1 MICLPIALQ
10 GYNLYTGNMKKISLT
25 FGFTFMLAT
34 CLLAQQPSVKGIVL
48 DSATRQPI
56 PYATVRCPELLKT
69 SAASILGEFE
79 IRADPNDQ
87 VVVSCVGYKS
97 KSFNV
102 KNTDLITLY
111 LSPAVTE
118 IHEVVVFASKPSEQ
132 AKKIVKKA
140 FEHLSKHTGSFTAT
154 ADFRHM
160 VKQDH
165 QYVKMLDAQLAFRD
179 DKKYQGNVRPEF
191 VQEEVTYLQKRES
204 LNLATDRADF
214 QRTYFD
220 FYYNDFAFLL
230 KNGLKYALTSRE
242 YDYFLEGTTESE
254 HEICYQI
261 SAFDKSG
268 ANRTFTETFDITYEI
283 YVNKST
289 QEHLIKSYELNYRS
303 LAVRKFLRH
312 TENSFFKI
320 QLQRSGE
327 NYIPENIEHYLM
339 QTTQYD
345 SMSKPSQVEAF
356 HYLTFTPAVATKSKP
371 AKNIQYMPEYWK
383 NKPIDSQIQRDLSM
397 YIDLA
402 KQFSFQHILA
412 EKAAHQ
418 EKVSKAIIDKYITD
432 NKEHNVYLVLWD
444 KPEDII
450 SFITCPDFIDHRKTR
465 PIFIGAVE
473 SYRNWTFIIEGNG
486 TMYYPQFNLPTLIT
500 SYLPSGTKPPGYIL
514 IKKSGERLHKAN
526 PLEKNL
532 LE

>member
-1 MICLPIALQ
+1 
-10 GYNLYTGNMKKISLT
+10 MKKIILT
-25 FGFTFMLAT
+25 VGFTFAFAT
-34 CLLAQQPSVKGIVL
+34 GLLAQQLSVKGLVL

-69 SAASILGEFE
+69 SAANILGEFE
-79 IRADPNDQ
+79 ILVGLKNQ
-87 VVVSCVGYKS
+87 IFVSCVGYKS
-97 KSFNV
+97 KSFSADD
-102 KNTDLITLY
+102 TDLITVY

-140 FEHLSKHTGSFTAT
+140 FEHLSKQTGSFTANV
-154 ADFRHM
+154 DLRHT

-165 QYVKMLDAQLAFRD
+165 KYVKMLDAQLAFRD

-191 VQEEVTYLQKRES
+191 VQEELTYLQKRES
-204 LNLATDRADF
+204 LDLATDRADF

-220 FYYNDFAFLL
+220 FYHNDFAFLL
-230 KNGLKYALTSRE
+230 KNGLKYALTSRD

-254 HEICYQI
+254 HEISYQI
-261 SAFDKSG
+261 SAFDKSS
-268 ANRTFTETFDITYEI
+268 ANKTFTETFDITYEI

-289 QEHLIKSYELNYRS
+289 EEHFIKSYELNYRS

-320 QLQRSGE
+320 QLQKAGE
-327 NYIPENIEHYLM
+327 SYIPENIEHFLM

-356 HYLTFTPAVATKSKP
+356 HYLTFTPAATTKSKP
-371 AKNIQYMPEYWK
+371 VKNIQYMPEYWK
-383 NKPIDSQIQRDLSM
+383 DKPIDSQTQKDLSI
-397 YIDLA
+397 YIDLE
-402 KQFSFQHILA
+402 KQFSLQHILA
-412 EKAAHQ
+412 EKTANQ
-418 EKVSKAIIDKYITD
+418 EKVSKTIIDKYIAD
-432 NKEHNVYLVLWD
+432 NKDHNVYLVLWN

-465 PIFIGAVE
+465 PVFIGSIE
-473 SYRNWTFIIEGNG
+473 SQRNWAFIIEGNG
-486 TMYYPQFNLPTLIT
+486 TMFYPQFNLPTLIAG
-500 SYLPSGTKPPGYIL
+500 YVPAGTKPPAYIL
-514 IKKSGERLHKAN
+514 IKKSGERLHQIN
-526 PLEKNL
+526 PLDKKH